1 MPLRTLSR
9 IALLTGLLVAFVS
22 PVRAEPAE
30 ATAPS
35 ATQAGTEKSGAE
47 SDGPARRGPEIKGFD
62 ILASVAYGA
71 ATSHSFGI
79 DLEPYSATFGLESG
93 YTWKR
98 GPRLGVYCH
107 YGLGGTRSQTYTPR
121 FGAPV
126 EIENESSVLV
136 AGLSLGFDLPIHMLV
151 LRYTLGL
158 GVSWMKWDFGEAPV
172 LPLGEFPRSSGTN
185 IGFHVSPGLTL
196 LWPIHIFE
204 VGLGFDYVIQTED
217 AIPPGILSKL
227 LIGVEL

>member
-9 IALLTGLLVAFVS
+9 IALPTGLLVAFVS
-22 PVRAEPAE
+22 PVRAEPAN

-35 ATQAGTEKSGAE
+35 AAQAAGAE
-47 SDGPARRGPEIKGFD
+47 ASANGPARRGPEIAGFD
-62 ILASVAYGA
+62 ILASVAYGV
-71 ATSHSFGI
+71 ATSRSFGI
-79 DLEPYSATFGLESG
+79 DLEPYSATFGLETG

-107 YGLGGTRSQTYTPR
+107 YGLGGTRSQMYTPR
-121 FGAPV
+121 RGAPV
-126 EIENESSVLV
+126 EIENESSALV
-136 AGLSLGFDLPIHMLV
+136 AGLSLGFDLPLHFLV

-158 GVSWMKWDFGEAPV
+158 GLSWMKWDFGEPPV
-172 LPLGEFPRSSGTN
+172 LPLGEFQRTSGTN
-185 IGFHVSPGLTL
+185 LGFHLSPGLTL
-196 LWPIHIFE
+196 LWPIRVFE
-204 VGLGFDYVIQTED
+204 IGIGFDYMIQTED